1 MATFNGFAD
10 DGTPSPAAQIALD
23 GKVDADDERLSDYR
37 HPLEHEHD
45 PEEVRGLL
53 DRLAALEAE
62 IAANVWSEWEDLPL
76 EDGLEYAGHGQLPQ
90 IRRRGRDRQ
99 LRGRVRRE
107 GGGDFPKGEVT
118 LATLKA
124 EDWPEDSDRSTSGA
138 AVGSAGQAAGLAD
151 IRPVRLEINPKN
163 GALVASS
170 GQVTTSWFGLDTFI
184 YTIDF

>member
-45 PEEVRGLL
+45 PEEIRGLL

-76 EDGLEYAGHGQLPQ
+76 AEGLEYAGHGSLPQ
-90 IRRRGRDRQ
+90 IRRRGDDREI
-99 LRGRVRRE
+99 RGRFARADGAV
-107 GGGDFPKGEVT
+107 FPTGSNL
-118 LATLKA
+118 LATLDE
-124 EDWPEDSDRSTSGA
+124 EDRPPHPSSPGT
-138 AVGSAGQAAGLAD
+138 AGQASSFAT
-151 IRPVRLEINPKN
+151 IKPVRVELNPN
-163 GALVASS
+163 GALEASA
-170 GQVTTSWFGLDTFI
+170 GAEQTSWIGIDTLV
-184 YTIDF
+184 YTIDR